1 MSAEGL
7 KMVIH
12 TGEASRAGGRL
23 VSDALMDL
31 LGGVGVTAAVLLRG
45 AEGFGAR
52 HRLRTDR
59 LLSLSEDLP
68 LVAVAV
74 DLATRVVPLA
84 AQVQALLPRG
94 LVTLERVVLPG
105 VQLDDDTASDWTDHE
120 AKLTV
125 YCGRGEE
132 HGGRAVP
139 EAVAGALRD
148 AGLAGAIV
156 LVGVDGVILGE
167 RRRARVLSRNRG
179 VPAMVVAV
187 GAPERVARALPAVRA
202 IAGRHAVT
210 LERVSIL
217 RRDGA
222 PVGPLP
228 TVPHRDGAGVELW
241 QRLTVTGGEG
251 EGDGGR
257 PFHVGL
263 IHDLRAARA
272 PGATAL
278 RGASG
283 HTGDGAPHA
292 ERLLSVRRSAPVLV
306 TLIARP
312 DEMVRLWPVVERAT
326 ARAGLVT
333 CELVPTVSLLGG

>member
-12 TGEASRAGGRL
+12 TGEASRVGGRL
-23 VSDALMDL
+23 TSDALMDL
-31 LGGVGVTAAVLLRG
+31 FGDAGVTAAVLLRG

-84 AQVQALLPRG
+84 AEVQALLPRG
-94 LVTLERVVLPG
+94 LVTLERAALPG
-105 VQLDDDTASDWTDHE
+105 VQLDDDTASNWTDRE

-132 HGGRAVP
+132 HGGRPVP
-139 EAVAGALRD
+139 EAVAEALRQ

-156 LVGVDGVILGE
+156 LIGVDGVILGE

-187 GAPERVARALPAVRA
+187 GAAARVARALPVVRA

-210 LERVSIL
+210 LERVSVL
-217 RRDGA
+217 RRDGV

-257 PFHVGL
+257 PFHVAL

-278 RGASG
+278 RGARG
-283 HTGDGAPHA
+283 HTGDGGPHA

-333 CELVPTVSLLGG
+333 CELVPTVSVLGG